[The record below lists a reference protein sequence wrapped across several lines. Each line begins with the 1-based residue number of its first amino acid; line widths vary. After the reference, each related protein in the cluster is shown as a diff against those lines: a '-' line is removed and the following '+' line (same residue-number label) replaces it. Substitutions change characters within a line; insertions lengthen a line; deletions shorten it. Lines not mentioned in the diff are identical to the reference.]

1 MGEERGVKAA
11 AFAAAHFQGSEVCPR
26 NVYPGQSLVD
36 SGGSGTS
43 ALRCVASNRAVHK
56 L

>member
-11 AFAAAHFQGSEVCPR
+11 AFAAAHFQESEACPR
-26 NVYPGQSLVD
+26 NVYPGQSVD